1 MVAALETAL
10 AILEDV
16 PQLAPYAE
24 NIYPLYAEAGVEGL
38 YITYK
43 VDENATAT
51 KGGITQDRLTVGVFD
66 SNYLKAAEIAD
77 HIKAFVTADKR
88 AGNFFHEATA
98 SDYTEDLKEAFVIVI
113 FTFKHK

>member
-1 MVAALETAL
+1 MVAALQTAL

-16 PQLAPYAE
+16 PQLGPFVD
-24 NIYPLYAEAGVEGL
+24 NIYPLYAEEGVEGL

-51 KGGITQDRLTVGVFD
+51 KSGVTQDRLTVAVFD
-66 SNYLKAAEIAD
+66 TNYLHAAELAD
-77 HIKAFVTADKR
+77 HIKDFFTADKR

-98 SDYTEDLKEAFVIVI
+98 SDYTEDLKEAFVIVS